1 MARGGRGGSRVRNLI
16 FFLEIITDAQQGG
29 RGKPFR
35 GKGKGRGGGG
45 GNHGGGGRD
54 TRTDAWSD
62 IQRKNDLFESYYRMG
77 GFMDEAEFEDM
88 WKALQRDLPNSFRF
102 TGTKSD
108 ALAVREI
115 FKQRYIPAIAAQKFE
130 GKPVPP
136 PEAVDAFP
144 DELVWHMKTHKKI
157 IRRHA
162 PFADFQKFLVAEA
175 ASGNIS
181 RQEVVSMLPPHF
193 LDVKPGM
200 VVLDMCAAPGSK
212 SAQLA
217 EMIHGDEEERVSRV
231 ANGESADSGAEG
243 DYSDDGR
250 STGLLIANDSDYK
263 RAGMLV
269 HQVKRLNFPNLIV
282 TQHDASIFPSIELP
296 SSNSQKKQYL
306 KFDRILAD
314 VPCSG
319 DGTAR
324 KNPNVWQKWTPK
336 DGSGLHGLQLRIL
349 FRGLQ
354 MLKKGGRMVYST
366 CSMNPVE
373 NEAVVAAGIE
383 ACGGTAKV
391 QLVDCSHL
399 LPNLKRKPGLN
410 VWKVLDMSQVPGETE
425 KSAHLFTSWEA
436 FQKAKAKY
444 EVDEPERMF
453 SPKITAGCF
462 PPLAKSEDER
472 IPLERCIRVYPHQQ
486 DTGGFFIAV
495 IEKLDDIKVAQVQNP
510 ENAAK
515 SQRAKGQAAK
525 TTDASIPTPPENVI
539 EADATNGPSDND
551 GPDVAGLLKRKL
563 EEADDTAPPK
573 KAKPDEETSAK
584 PTESDSAPQEEA
596 TSAAN
601 GSAANGASAIA
612 AGVTDARLKPENQS
626 QVKEFFE
633 YLPADDSVVAS
644 IMGFFGISERFPRD
658 RFMVKNKEGLSLN
671 KIYYTSDLA
680 RVVLQ
685 QNKDRGMK
693 FIHCGVVMFVAHKI
707 KDQDYKHAPWRL
719 QTEGIR
725 ILEPWATKRIIKC
738 TSKQTLH
745 QLIAEMFPK
754 LPREGEHGLGEV
766 GDQLQQMD
774 IGCCFVRVEKD
785 EAQDIPF
792 RMVLPMW
799 RHPGSANLM
808 VDKDDRKAMLL
819 RLFNEKNTEIIN
831 HVADKAKA
839 QQKVK
844 EDEEAAEAKD
854 EEVAEAKDE
863 EVAEAK
869 DEEDVEM
876 ADGEGVAEQDIAN
889 EEEGG
894 VAIDMEDDD

>member
-1 MARGGRGGSRVRNLI
+1 MARGGRGG
-16 FFLEIITDAQQGG
+16 G
-29 RGKPFR
+29 RKPFR

-45 GNHGGGGRD
+45 GGGGGRD
-54 TRTDAWSD
+54 TRTDSWSD
-62 IQRKNDLFESYYRMG
+62 IARKNELFESYYRMG
-77 GFMDEAEFEDM
+77 GFLEEAEFEEM
-88 WKALQRDLPNSFRF
+88 WTALQSDLPNSFRF

-115 FKQRYIPAIAAQKFE
+115 FKQRYVPAIAAKKFE

-136 PEAVDAFP
+136 PEPVQAFP
-144 DELVWHMKTHKKI
+144 DELVWHMKTHKKV

-181 RQEVVSMLPPHF
+181 RQEVVSMIPPHF

-217 EMIHGDEEERVSRV
+217 EMIHGDEEERVRRA
-231 ANGESADSGAEG
+231 ANGESVDLAEGG

-250 STGLLIANDSDYK
+250 STGLLIANDTDYK

-296 SSNSQKKQYL
+296 SKDGQKKQYL
-306 KFDRILAD
+306 KYDRILAD

-336 DGSGLHGLQLRIL
+336 DGLGLHNLQLRIL

-373 NEAVVAAGIE
+373 NEAVVAAAIE
-383 ACGGTAKV
+383 ACGGNSKV
-391 QLVDCSHL
+391 KLVDCSDH

-410 VWKVLDMSQVPGETE
+410 SWKVLDTSSIPGGE
-425 KSAHLFTSWEA
+425 KDKTAHMFTSWEA
-436 FQKAKAKY
+436 YQKAKAKY
-444 EVDEPERMF
+444 EVDEPTRQF
-453 SPKITAGCF
+453 STKITAGCF
-462 PPLAKSEDER
+462 PPIAKSPEER
-472 IPLERCIRVYPHQQ
+472 IPLENCIRVYPHLQ
-486 DTGGFFIAV
+486 DTGGFFIAI
-495 IEKLDDIKVAQVQNP
+495 IEKLDDIKIAQILNP

-515 SQRAKGQAAK
+515 AQRSQAHAEK
-525 TTDASIPTPPENVI
+525 TTDASIPTPEENII
-539 EADATNGPSDND
+539 EVDATKAEDDASDVTGP
-551 GPDVAGLLKRKL
+551 LKRKL
-563 EEADDTAPPK
+563 EES
-573 KAKPDEETSAK
+573 EETVSTKKVKAVEQNK
-584 PTESDSAPQEEA
+584 EPAENGSGQTQELVVAP
-596 TSAAN
+596 N
-601 GSAANGASAIA
+601 GSATNGSN
-612 AGVTDARLKPENQS
+612 TQPTTPKDARLKPENQN
-626 QVKEFFE
+626 QNKEYFE
-633 YLPADDSVVAS
+633 YLASDDPTITS
-644 IMGFFGISERFPRD
+644 ILDFFGISSRFPRD

-671 KIYYTSDLA
+671 KIYYTSA
-680 RVVLQ
+680 FAKTIIS

-707 KDQDYKHAPWRL
+707 KDKDYTHAPWRL
-719 QTEGIR
+719 QNEGIR
-725 ILEPWATKRIIKC
+725 ILEPWASKRIVTC
-738 TSKQTLH
+738 TSKETLR
-745 QLIAEMFPK
+745 QLILEMFPK
-754 LPREGEHGLGEV
+754 LPKEGDTGLGEV
-766 GDQLQQMD
+766 GDQLQKMD
-774 IGCCFVRVEKD
+774 IGCCFVRIEKD
-785 EAQDIPF
+785 EAQGIPF
-792 RMVLPMW
+792 RMVLPLW

-819 RLFNEKNTEIIN
+819 RLFNEKDTEIIN

-839 QQKVK
+839 ELQAK
-844 EDEEAAEAKD
+844 EDAEREDMKAAGHVSDGEQADEAAI
-854 EEVAEAKDE
+854 AE
-863 EVAEAK
+863 
-869 DEEDVEM
+869 
-876 ADGEGVAEQDIAN
+876 

-894 VAIDMEDDD
+894 ANVDVDMEEDA

>member
-1 MARGGRGGSRVRNLI
+1 MARGGRGGSR
-16 FFLEIITDAQQGG
+16 
-29 RGKPFR
+29 KPFR
-35 GKGKGRGGGG
+35 GKGRGRGGG
-45 GNHGGGGRD
+45 GGGGRD
-54 TRTDAWSD
+54 TRTEPWST
-62 IQRKNDLFESYYRMG
+62 IERKNELFESYYRMG
-77 GFMDEAEFEDM
+77 GFLDEAEFEEM
-88 WKALQRDLPNSFRF
+88 WKMLKADLPNSFRF

-115 FKQRYIPAIAAQKFE
+115 FKKRYVPAIAETKFE
-130 GKPVPP
+130 GRPVEP
-136 PEAVDAFP
+136 PEAVNAFP
-144 DELVWHMKTHKKI
+144 DELVWHMRTHKKV

-181 RQEVVSMLPPHF
+181 RQEVVSMIPPHF

-217 EMIHGDEEERVSRV
+217 EMIHGDEEERVRRS
-231 ANGESADSGAEG
+231 ANGESVGSDEGG

-250 STGLLIANDSDYK
+250 STGLLIANDTDYK

-296 SSNSQKKQYL
+296 SSGGKKQYL
-306 KFDRILAD
+306 KYDRILAD

-336 DGSGLHGLQLRIL
+336 DGLGLHNLQLRIL

-373 NEAVVAAGIE
+373 NEAVVAAAIE
-383 ACGGTAKV
+383 ACGGISKV
-391 QLVDCSHL
+391 QLVDCSDH

-410 VWKVLDMSQVPGETE
+410 SWKVLDTSSVTAAGEKT
-425 KSAHLFTSWEA
+425 AHMFTNWEA
-436 FQKAKAKY
+436 YQKAKAKY
-444 EVDEPERMF
+444 AEEEPARQF
-453 SPKITAGCF
+453 STKITAGCF
-462 PPLAKSEDER
+462 PPIARSPEER
-472 IPLERCIRVYPHQQ
+472 IPLERCIRVYPHLQ
-486 DTGGFFIAV
+486 DTGGFFIAI
-495 IEKLDDIKVAQVQNP
+495 IEKLDDVKITQVQNP

-515 SQRAKGQAAK
+515 AQRSQKDPQ
-525 TTDASIPTPPENVI
+525 TTTNSSVPTPKENVI
-539 EADATNGPSDND
+539 EADATMT
-551 GPDVAGLLKRKL
+551 DVADTPDAVAPLKRKL
-563 EEADDTAPPK
+563 EDSDEAASVK
-573 KAKPDEETSAK
+573 KAKSVEDINAEIEDATEE
-584 PTESDSAPQEEA
+584 EVVL
-596 TSAAN
+596 AAD
-601 GSAANGASAIA
+601 GSAANGNDAQPA
-612 AGVTDARLKPENQS
+612 TPKDARLKPENQS
-626 QVKEFFE
+626 QNKEYFE
-633 YLPADDSVVAS
+633 YIKSDDSTIAS
-644 IMGFFGISERFPRD
+644 IMAFFGISERFPRD

-671 KIYYTSDLA
+671 KIYYTSEFA
-680 RVVLQ
+680 KTIIS

-707 KDQDYKHAPWRL
+707 KDKDYTHAPWRL
-719 QTEGIR
+719 QNEGIR
-725 ILEPWATKRIIKC
+725 ILEPWASKRIVNC
-738 TSKQTLH
+738 TSKDTLH
-745 QLIAEMFPK
+745 QLIREMFPK

-785 EAQDIPF
+785 DEQGIPF
-792 RMVLPMW
+792 RMVLPLW

-839 QQKVK
+839 EQESKDRAEQ
-844 EDEEAAEAKD
+844 EDAD
-854 EEVAEAKDE
+854 ENG
-863 EVAEAK
+863 
-869 DEEDVEM
+869 DVS
-876 ADGEGVAEQDIAN
+876 DGEQVDEAMIAD
-889 EEEGG
+889 EEEGIT
-894 VAIDMEDDD
+894 VKADD

>member
-1 MARGGRGGSRVRNLI
+1 
-16 FFLEIITDAQQGG
+16 
-29 RGKPFR
+29 
-35 GKGKGRGGGG
+35 
-45 GNHGGGGRD
+45 
-54 TRTDAWSD
+54 
-62 IQRKNDLFESYYRMG
+62 MG
-77 GFMDEAEFEDM
+77 GFMEEADFEEM
-88 WKALQRDLPNSFRF
+88 WKALQADLPNSFRF

-115 FKQRYIPAIAAQKFE
+115 FKQRYVPAIAAKKFE

-136 PEAVDAFP
+136 PEAVSAFP
-144 DELVWHMKTHKKI
+144 DELVWHMKTHKKV

-181 RQEVVSMLPPHF
+181 RQEVVSMIPPHF

-217 EMIHGDEEERVSRV
+217 EMIHGDEEERVRKT
-231 ANGESADSGAEG
+231 ANGEPADNDGEG

-296 SSNSQKKQYL
+296 NSNSRQKQYL
-306 KFDRILAD
+306 KYDRILAD

-336 DGSGLHGLQLRIL
+336 DGLGLHGLQLRIL

-373 NEAVVAAGIE
+373 NEAVVAAAIE
-383 ACGGTAKV
+383 ACGGNSKV
-391 QLVDCSHL
+391 QLVDCSAL
-399 LPNLKRKPGLN
+399 LPNLKRRPGLN
-410 VWKVLDMSQVPGETE
+410 VWKVLDTSQVSGGEKT
-425 KSAHLFTSWEA
+425 AHMFTSWDT

-444 EVDEPERMF
+444 GVEEPERSF
-453 SPKITAGCF
+453 STKITAGCF
-462 PPLAKSEDER
+462 PPISKSPEDR
-472 IPLERCIRVYPHQQ
+472 IPLERCIRVYPHLQ
-486 DTGGFFIAV
+486 DTGAFFIAI
-495 IEKLDDIKVAQVQNP
+495 IEKLDDIKVTQVQNP

-515 SQRAKGQAAK
+515 AQRSQARADM
-525 TTDASIPTPPENVI
+525 TTGASVPTPPENVI
-539 EADATNGPSDND
+539 EVDATKLQSDSEV
-551 GPDVAGLLKRKL
+551 PDVAATLKRKL
-563 EEADDTAPPK
+563 EESEEIVPLKRVKT
-573 KAKPDEETSAK
+573 DEESPAE
-584 PTESDSAPQEEA
+584 PTENGSIKKESTPI
-596 TSAAN
+596 AN
-601 GSAANGASAIA
+601 GSATATST
-612 AGVTDARLKPENQS
+612 GVTDTRPKPENQS
-626 QVKEFFE
+626 QNKEYFE
-633 YLPADDSVVAS
+633 YLPADDPVVTS
-644 IMGFFGISERFPRD
+644 IMDFFGISERFPRD

-671 KIYYTSDLA
+671 KIYYTSA
-680 RVVLQ
+680 FAKTILQ

-693 FIHCGVVMFVAHKI
+693 FIHCGVIMFVAHKI
-707 KDQDYKHAPWRL
+707 KDKDYTHAPWRL

-725 ILEPWATKRIIKC
+725 ILEPWASKRIINC
-738 TSKQTLH
+738 TSKETLH
-745 QLIAEMFPK
+745 QLIIEMFPK
-754 LPREGEHGLGEV
+754 LPKEGEHGLGEV
-766 GDQLQQMD
+766 GDQLQKMD

-785 EAQDIPF
+785 DAQDIPF
-792 RMVLPMW
+792 RMVLPLW

-819 RLFNEKNTEIIN
+819 RLFNEQDTNIIN

-839 QQKVK
+839 EQKAREEEK
-844 EDEEAAEAKD
+844 TALQEDD
-854 EEVAEAKDE
+854 IS
-863 EVAEAK
+863 
-869 DEEDVEM
+869 
-876 ADGEGVAEQDIAN
+876 DGEGVKEQEIAE
-889 EEEGG
+889 EEEGD
-894 VAIDMEDDD
+894 VSVMDVDDAA

>member
-1 MARGGRGGSRVRNLI
+1 
-16 FFLEIITDAQQGG
+16 
-29 RGKPFR
+29 
-35 GKGKGRGGGG
+35 
-45 GNHGGGGRD
+45 
-54 TRTDAWSD
+54 
-62 IQRKNDLFESYYRMG
+62 LFESYYRMG
-77 GFMDEAEFEDM
+77 GFMEEAEFEEM
-88 WKALQRDLPNSFRF
+88 WKALQTDLPNSFRF

-115 FKQRYIPAIAAQKFE
+115 FKSRYVPAIAAKKFE

-136 PEAVDAFP
+136 PEPVNAFP
-144 DELVWHMKTHKKI
+144 DELVWHMKTHKKV

-181 RQEVVSMLPPHF
+181 RQEVVSMIPPHF

-217 EMIHGDEEERVSRV
+217 EMIHGDEEERVTRA
-231 ANGESADSGAEG
+231 ANGEAIGSGEDG

-250 STGLLIANDSDYK
+250 STGLLIANDTDYK

-296 SSNSQKKQYL
+296 SSSQKKNYL
-306 KFDRILAD
+306 KYDRILAD
-314 VPCSG
+314 VPCAG

-336 DGSGLHGLQLRIL
+336 DALGLHNLQLRIL

-373 NEAVVAAGIE
+373 NEAVVAAAIE
-383 ACGGTAKV
+383 ACGGNSKV
-391 QLVDCSHL
+391 KLLDCSDL
-399 LPNLKRKPGLN
+399 LPNLKRRPGLN
-410 VWKVLDMSQVPGETE
+410 VWKVLDTSQISAGGEKT
-425 KSAHLFTSWEA
+425 AHLFTSWDA

-444 EVDEPERMF
+444 EVEEPERSF
-453 SPKITAGCF
+453 STKITESCF
-462 PPLAKSEDER
+462 PPIPRSPEER
-472 IPLERCIRVYPHQQ
+472 IPLEHCIRVYPHLQ

-495 IEKLDDIKVAQVQNP
+495 IEKLDDVKVSQVQNP

-515 SQRAKGQAAK
+515 AQRKRDNTET
-525 TTDASIPTPPENVI
+525 TTDASVPTPEENVI
-539 EADATNGPSDND
+539 ELDATKEGNFDEAQGN
-551 GPDVAGLLKRKL
+551 AINKRKL
-563 EEADDTAPPK
+563 DEPLEEAAPLK
-573 KAKPDEETSAK
+573 KVKNEDVVPDYTGNGSAHETDIKP
-584 PTESDSAPQEEA
+584 
-596 TSAAN
+596 AAN
-601 GSAANGASAIA
+601 GNAPGGSS
-612 AGVTDARLKPENQS
+612 ARLKPENQS
-626 QVKEFFE
+626 QNKEYFE
-633 YLPADDSVVAS
+633 YLPSEDATVAS
-644 IMGFFGISERFPRD
+644 IMSFFGISERFPRD

-671 KIYYTSDLA
+671 KIYYTSA
-680 RVVLQ
+680 TAKAILQ

-707 KDQDYKHAPWRL
+707 KDKDYTHAPWRL
-719 QTEGIR
+719 QSEGIR
-725 ILEPWATKRIIKC
+725 IIEPWASKRIVKC
-738 TSKQTLH
+738 ISKQTLH
-745 QLIAEMFPK
+745 QLIVEMFPK

-774 IGCCFVRVEKD
+774 IGCCFVRIEKD
-785 EAQDIPF
+785 DEQGIPF
-792 RMVLPMW
+792 RMVLPLW

-819 RLFNEKNTEIIN
+819 RLFNEKDTEIIN

-839 QQKVK
+839 EQKRQDEEMADAK
-844 EDEEAAEAKD
+844 EDVDAS
-854 EEVAEAKDE
+854 
-863 EVAEAK
+863 
-869 DEEDVEM
+869 
-876 ADGEGVAEQDIAN
+876 DGEGVKEQDIAE

-894 VAIDMEDDD
+894 AVVDMEGDA

>member
-1 MARGGRGGSRVRNLI
+1 
-16 FFLEIITDAQQGG
+16 
-29 RGKPFR
+29 
-35 GKGKGRGGGG
+35 
-45 GNHGGGGRD
+45 
-54 TRTDAWSD
+54 
-62 IQRKNDLFESYYRMG
+62 MG
-77 GFMDEAEFEDM
+77 GFLDEAEFENM
-88 WKALQRDLPNSFRF
+88 WTALQTDLPNSFRF

-115 FKQRYIPAIAAQKFE
+115 FKQRYIPAIASKKFE

-136 PEAVDAFP
+136 PECVNAFP

-181 RQEVVSMLPPHF
+181 RQEVVSMIPPHF
-193 LDVKPGM
+193 LDVKPGQ

-217 EMIHGDEEERVSRV
+217 EMIHGDEEDRVRRT
-231 ANGESADSGAEG
+231 ANGESVDSGAEG

-250 STGLLIANDSDYK
+250 STGLLIANDTDYK

-296 SSNSQKKQYL
+296 STNQKKNYL
-306 KFDRILAD
+306 KYDRILAD
-314 VPCSG
+314 VPCAG

-336 DGSGLHGLQLRIL
+336 DGLGLHGLQLRIL

-373 NEAVVAAGIE
+373 NEAVVAAAIE

-391 QLVDCSHL
+391 KLVDCSDL

-410 VWKVLDMSQVPGETE
+410 AWKVLDTSQVGGNGEKT
-425 KSAHLFTSWEA
+425 AHMFTSWES
-436 FQKAKAKY
+436 FQKVRSKY
-444 EVDEPERMF
+444 EVEEPERTF
-453 SPKITAGCF
+453 STKISAGCF
-462 PPLAKSEDER
+462 PPIPKFEEER
-472 IPLERCIRVYPHQQ
+472 IPLERCIRVYPHLQ

-495 IEKLDDIKVAQVQNP
+495 IEKLDDIKVAQNQTS
-510 ENAAK
+510 K
-515 SQRAKGQAAK
+515 SNTQK
-525 TTDASIPTPPENVI
+525 TTNSSIPTPEENVI
-539 EADATNGPSDND
+539 EADATKAETDSDV
-551 GPDVAGLLKRKL
+551 PDVAASLKRKL
-563 EEADDTAPPK
+563 EEPEEATTLK
-573 KAKPDEETSAK
+573 KAKPEEETLAE
-584 PTESDSAPQEEA
+584 PTETALVQKTESAA
-596 TSAAN
+596 AAN
-601 GSAANGASAIA
+601 GSTNGASAIA
-612 AGVTDARLKPENQS
+612 AGHSDARLKPENQS
-626 QVKEFFE
+626 QIKEYFE
-633 YLPADDSVVAS
+633 YLPSEDTTIAS
-644 IMGFFGISERFPRD
+644 IMSFFGISERFPRD

-671 KIYYTSDLA
+671 KIYYTSDMA
-680 RVVLQ
+680 KSILQ

-707 KDQDYKHAPWRL
+707 KDKDYTHAPWRL
-719 QTEGIR
+719 QSEGIR
-725 ILEPWATKRIIKC
+725 IIEPWASKRIVNC
-738 TSKQTLH
+738 TSKETLH
-745 QLIAEMFPK
+745 RLIVEMFPK
-754 LPREGEHGLGEV
+754 LPREGEHDLGEV

-785 EAQDIPF
+785 DDQGIPF
-792 RMVLPMW
+792 RMVLPLW

-819 RLFNEKNTEIIN
+819 RLFNEKDTEIIN
-831 HVADKAKA
+831 HVADKERAQKKLDEEMADAKEEA
-839 QQKVK
+839 DVKEEVQVSNGEGVK
-844 EDEEAAEAKD
+844 ED
-854 EEVAEAKDE
+854 
-863 EVAEAK
+863 
-869 DEEDVEM
+869 
-876 ADGEGVAEQDIAN
+876 DIAA

-894 VAIDMEDDD
+894 VTVEMTDDA